1 MANHTIKSGYVQL
14 VDRLNRFP
22 QSVPP
27 SKLLYKIIEMLFS
40 EEDAKLVSL
49 LSLRPFSAEKA
60 ALLWKMDGGRTRK
73 ILDQLCDRAIL
84 MDIEEK
90 NVR

>member
-40 EEDAKLVSL
+40 E
-49 LSLRPFSAEKA
+49 KA